1 MSYRGPRAKLSR
13 KLGVPLTPKATRVM
27 IRKAYP
33 PGQHGQRRRKA
44 ASEYGKQL
52 LEKQKLKFQYNVS
65 EKQLRRYYKKAKA
78 AKGNP
83 ADRIVQFLETRLDNI
98 VFRSGLAPTI
108 YAARQLVVHGHIR
121 VNGAKIDKPAYVVT
135 HNDIVSIKEKS
146 KELPIIQE
154 AMGNATHPEYLE
166 VNKEACSTRITRI
179 PLREEV
185 PIICDLQLVIEL
197 YSR

>member
-13 KLGVPLTPKATRVM
+13 KLGVPITPKSTRVM
-27 IRKAYP
+27 IRKPYA

-44 ASEYGKQL
+44 ASEFGRQL

-65 EKQLRRYYKKAKA
+65 EKQLRKYYKKAKA

-83 ADRIVQFLETRLDNI
+83 ADTLVQYLETRLDN
-98 VFRSGLAPTI
+98 VVYRSGLTPTI
-108 YAARQLVVHGHIR
+108 YAARQLVTHGHVR
-121 VNGAKIDKPAYVVT
+121 VNGAKINKPSYAVT
-135 HNDIVSIKEKS
+135 HNDIVSLAEKS
-146 KELPIIQE
+146 KQIPYVQE
-154 AMGNATHPEYLE
+154 ALGNSAPPDYLE
-166 VNKEACSTRITRI
+166 VNKEAFTTRITRV

-185 PIICDLQLVIEL
+185 PVICEIQLVIEM

>member
-27 IRKAYP
+27 IRKPYA

-154 AMGNATHPEYLE
+154 AVANATVPDYLD
-166 VNKEACSTRITRI
+166 VNKEAFSTRITRM

-185 PIICDLQLVIEL
+185 PVICDLQLVFEL